1 MLAVKKTGFFCRS
14 LSLDFISN
22 VKVDCGHLITK
33 SDKYFR
39 KSVEFQELNK
49 QSRFLL
55 SKNDNRKKWEQ
66 SIRFNLSLLQFISTI
81 FQGNLIIQTGRIVK
95 VIISCSF
102 KLEFASLNIWSWCK
116 YLALP
121 AADRLGLF
129 FFFNNLFLNTNI
141 LKKSMLKIA
150 NIILCTGKQFISIS
164 KLNFPFFDKKN
175 QGL

>member
-1 MLAVKKTGFFCRS
+1 MLGSASDARGKKNGFFCRS

-102 KLEFASLNIWSWCK
+102 KLEFASLNI
-116 YLALP
+116 
-121 AADRLGLF
+121 
-129 FFFNNLFLNTNI
+129 
-141 LKKSMLKIA
+141 
-150 NIILCTGKQFISIS
+150 
-164 KLNFPFFDKKN
+164 
-175 QGL
+175 